1 MNERRE
7 TRRQRRIRTYV
18 RAEIMRYRDELDG
31 KRPADMKAAEREIE
45 RRLRSRYTGA
55 FNEVDWRFVLQVIAK
70 LLPLILLFLEDF
82 EEG

>member
-7 TRRQRRIRTYV
+7 TRRQQRLRTYV
-18 RAEIMRYRDELDG
+18 RAELYRYRDELDG
-31 KRPADMKAAEREIE
+31 KRPDEKEAAKEIE
-45 RRLRSRYTGA
+45 QRLRKRYASAG
-55 FNEVDWRFVLQVIAK
+55 FSEVDWRFILQVIAK